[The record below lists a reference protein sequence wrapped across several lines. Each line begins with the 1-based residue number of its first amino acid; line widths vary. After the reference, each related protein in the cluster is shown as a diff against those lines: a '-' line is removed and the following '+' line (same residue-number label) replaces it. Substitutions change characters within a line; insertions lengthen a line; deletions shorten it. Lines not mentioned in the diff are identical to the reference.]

1 MVGFTK
7 KNVRTL
13 TLGEKLRNLRSERRI
28 SLNDVSKNTKI
39 QLKYLEYLED
49 GNYKKLP
56 VDVYV
61 KGFLRSYAEFLG
73 VDEKIFI
80 RLYEKEK
87 GIKINLEKA
96 NGSNLGKKEAINMTP
111 FLITPKIITIVIGL
125 LMAGGL
131 FFYLYTE
138 LGNFANTP
146 KLIILSPSKNEV
158 ESNNFIRVIGI
169 SDKDADI
176 FINDQPVL
184 VSDEGKFSENIALQS
199 GTNSI
204 NIKAVNRFGKEANQN
219 IIVQSN
225 YQEKQQNTTNEEI
238 SDSIATEKKEEINI
252 EVSVTAGPVWI
263 SVEADGNLVFSGTM
277 LMGAIQSFTAVEKI
291 SISSNKAD
299 ATIIK
304 FNGKDIG
311 ALSKK
316 PEAIKNVIFTKDTT
330 F

>member
-316 PEAIKNVIFTKDTT
+316 SEAIKNVIFTKDTT

>member
-13 TLGEKLRNLRSERRI
+13 TLGEKLRSFRSERRI
-28 SLNDVSKNTKI
+28 SLNDVSRNTKI
-39 QLKYLEYLED
+39 QLKYLEYLEE

-96 NGSNLGKKEAINMTP
+96 NGDNFEKRESINMAP
-111 FLITPKIITIVIGL
+111 FLITPKIITAAVGL
-125 LMAGGL
+125 LITAGL
-131 FFYLYTE
+131 FFYLYRE

-146 KLIILSPSKNEV
+146 KLIILSPTQNEV
-158 ESNNFIRVIGI
+158 KDSNSVVVNGV

-184 VSDEGKFSENIALQS
+184 VSDEGKFNESLALQS
-199 GTNSI
+199 GTNYIS
-204 NIKAVNRFGKEANQN
+204 IKAINRFGKEANQN

-238 SDSIATEKKEEINI
+238 NDSMANMKQEGINI
-252 EVSVTAGPVWI
+252 EVSAISGPVWI
-263 SVEADGNLVFSGTM
+263 SVEADGNLVFSGTI
-277 LMGAIQSFTAVEKI
+277 LMGAVQSFMAVEKI
-291 SISSNKAD
+291 SISSNKAN
-299 ATIIK
+299 ATLIK
-304 FNGKDIG
+304 FNGKDVG
-311 ALSKK
+311 VLSEK
-316 PEAIKNVIFTKDTT
+316 PEGIKNVLFTKDMT

>member
-28 SLNDVSKNTKI
+28 SLNDVSRNTKI
-39 QLKYLEYLED
+39 QLKYLEYLEE

-73 VDEKIFI
+73 VDEKILI

-96 NGSNLGKKEAINMTP
+96 SGDNFEKKESINMAP
-111 FLITPKIITIVIGL
+111 FLITPKIITVAIGL
-125 LMAGGL
+125 LITAGL
-131 FFYLYTE
+131 FFYLYRE
-138 LGNFANTP
+138 VGNFANTP
-146 KLIILSPSKNEV
+146 KLIILSPNQNEIE
-158 ESNNFIRVIGI
+158 ESNSVVVNGI
-169 SDKDADI
+169 SDKDANI
-176 FINDQPVL
+176 FINDQPIL

-199 GTNSI
+199 GTNPI
-204 NIKAVNRFGKEANQN
+204 NIKAVNRFGKETNQN

-225 YQEKQQNTTNEEI
+225 YQEKEQNTTNEEI
-238 SDSIATEKKEEINI
+238 NNSMATAKQEGINI
-252 EVSVTAGPVWI
+252 EVSVISGPVWI

-277 LMGAIQSFTAVEKI
+277 LMGAIQSFKAVEKI
-291 SISSNKAD
+291 SISSNKAN
-299 ATIIK
+299 ATFVK
-304 FNGKDIG
+304 FNGKDVG
-311 ALSKK
+311 ALSEK